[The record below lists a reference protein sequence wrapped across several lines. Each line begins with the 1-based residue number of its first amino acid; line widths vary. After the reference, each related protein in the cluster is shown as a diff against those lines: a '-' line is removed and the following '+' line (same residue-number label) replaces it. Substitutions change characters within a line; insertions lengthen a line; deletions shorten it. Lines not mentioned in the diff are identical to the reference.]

1 MASLRE
7 LALLA
12 ERVYDTPTTSV
23 DGWTCVNALSAAGP
37 IMGGLQAATF
47 TKNGETVIAF
57 RGTAAGQDVLADV
70 KLGCGMNSTY
80 FAAAESYVA
89 NYTDLERTTLCGHS
103 LGGAITQ
110 IVANRRGYKFATF
123 NAPGVAVFASR
134 NVGSLFGP
142 LTGVRIAG
150 SLASVVRH
158 PMQAWSDVR
167 STFNRVTGVN
177 VCLGADVVSQ
187 IGVHYGNVIRV
198 PGPTYNPLTAHG
210 IGTVREVL
218 ASNAIG
224 ALGVAE
230 LG

>member
-12 ERVYDTPTTSV
+12 ERVYDTPTASV
-23 DGWTCVNALSAAGP
+23 DGWTCTQQLSAAGP

-80 FAAAESYVA
+80 FAAAEDYVA
-89 NYTDLERTTLCGHS
+89 TYTDLERVTLCGHS

-134 NVGSLFGP
+134 NSILGPMTGIRVLGSIG
-142 LTGVRIAG
+142 
-150 SLASVVRH
+150 SVVRH
-158 PMQAWSDVR
+158 PIQAFRDVAA
-167 STFNRVTGVN
+167 TFNVVKGVN

-198 PGPTYNPLTAHG
+198 PGPSYNPLTAHG
-210 IGTVREVL
+210 IGTMREVL
-218 ASNAIG
+218 ATNAIG